1 MLLCFFQRKQKWRME
16 AIFPFI
22 VLTFMAALYERI
34 GTELLGLDIAY
45 WFQIYTFLEFLAL
58 VCYYWKLMRLKMRS
72 LFASLFGLLFI
83 LFYMLSLFW
92 IASDNKFTSLMIS
105 QIPIVIMV
113 LIFSF
118 KWFKELFVKTEVPDL
133 WSNGNFYFISGLLI
147 YHSATFVLFMLS
159 SFLIEVSEHFY
170 DYWLVNVIATL
181 FLRIMLSL
189 GVWNTRTV

>member
-72 LFASLFGLLFI
+72 LFASLLGLLFI

-92 IASDNKFTSLMIS
+92 IASDNKFISLMIS
-105 QIPIVIMV
+105 QVPIIIMV
-113 LIFSF
+113 LIFSL
-118 KWFKELFVKTEVPDL
+118 KWFKELFKKTEVPDL
-133 WSNGNFYFISGLLI
+133 WSNGNFYFVSGLLI
-147 YHSATFVLFMLS
+147 YYSATFVLFMLS

>member
-92 IASDNKFTSLMIS
+92 IASDNKFISLMIS
-105 QIPIVIMV
+105 QVPIIIMV

-118 KWFKELFVKTEVPDL
+118 KWFKELFEKTEVPDL
-133 WSNGNFYFISGLLI
+133 WSNGNFYFVSGLLI
-147 YHSATFVLFMLS
+147 YYSATFVLFMLS
-159 SFLIEVSEHFY
+159 SFLIEVSQHFY

>member
-22 VLTFMAALYERI
+22 MLTFIATLYEQI
-34 GTELLGLDIAY
+34 GTIWFQIDSSY
-45 WFQIYTFLEFLAL
+45 WFQIYTFLDLLVLAYFYWRILEFKNKHIYVLTLGA
-58 VCYYWKLMRLKMRS
+58 
-72 LFASLFGLLFI
+72 LFI
-83 LFYMLSLFW
+83 LFYLVSLFW
-92 IASDNKFTSLMIS
+92 ITSDNKFTSLMIS

-159 SFLIEVSEHFY
+159 SFLIEVSQHFY

>member
-92 IASDNKFTSLMIS
+92 IASDNKFISLMIS
-105 QIPIVIMV
+105 QVPIIIMV
-113 LIFSF
+113 LIFSL
-118 KWFKELFVKTEVPDL
+118 KWFKELFEKTEVPDL
-133 WSNGNFYFISGLLI
+133 WSNGNFYFVSGLLI
-147 YHSATFVLFMLS
+147 YYSATFVLFMLS
-159 SFLIEVSEHFY
+159 SFLIEVSQHFY